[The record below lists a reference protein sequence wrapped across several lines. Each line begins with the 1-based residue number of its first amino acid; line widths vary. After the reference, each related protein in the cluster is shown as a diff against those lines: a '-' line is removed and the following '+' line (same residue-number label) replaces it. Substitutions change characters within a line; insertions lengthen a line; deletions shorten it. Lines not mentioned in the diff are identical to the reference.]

1 MPITRR
7 LRAIFSRSPGF
18 TLIELLVAML
28 LLSLIFVLLTSGL
41 QFGTNAWSGRGGQSD
56 GGSSEVLSAQGFL
69 RSVFSTIRPVMVEA
83 DPTHA
88 RHVYF
93 VGLDHS
99 IRFIASLP
107 ERVGIG
113 GFYEVGISL
122 ADGDSGR
129 VEMSW
134 RLFRSGDNSIPER
147 QVELISKA
155 NSIEF
160 TYFGSRAPND
170 PPRWYSDWQSVDHL
184 PDLIRM
190 RVAFNDA
197 NRFWPDLVVAPMIRS
212 LDLIIDPE
220 HIAE

>member
-7 LRAIFSRSPGF
+7 LRGILSRSSGF

-28 LLSLIFVLLTSGL
+28 LLSLIFLLLTSGL
-41 QFGTNAWSGRGGQSD
+41 QLGTNAWSGKGAQRD
-56 GGSSEVLSAQGFL
+56 GGSSEVLTAQGFL
-69 RSVFSTIRPVMVEA
+69 RNILSAIRPVMVEA

-99 IRFIASLP
+99 IRFVASLP

-122 ADGDSGR
+122 AEGDSGR

-134 RLFRSGDNSIPER
+134 RLFRAGENNIPER
-147 QVELISKA
+147 QIDLISKA
-155 NSIEF
+155 TLIEF
-160 TYFGSRAPND
+160 AYFGSRAQNET
-170 PPRWYSDWQSVDHL
+170 PRWYNDWQSVDHL

-190 RVAFNDA
+190 RVAFNDS

-220 HIAE
+220 HITQ